1 MHLLE
6 RINMDFEVQ
15 NSIVPTAYNLAR
27 FKVSGTLPTLQ
38 LNMSDVKY
46 RSLMRLIDV
55 CVPHFGDDVPKKP
68 QIPEASKSE
77 FPLSPLPPT
86 FTLPGVF
93 RAKETSYTVEDHTSI
108 VENQKGGEDNGEEF
122 FEAPSGYT
130 DVSFLSP
137 NGFFVNLLTEKKK
150 SPKIHQHTFEL
161 NFQVQ
166 KLKAA
171 LFRSTSDGT
180 ERPLGDVTFERF
192 SLAFALAKYDMN
204 VDIDLR
210 YVGSCLARLAALI
223 SRPGLGP
230 SL

>member
-1 MHLLE
+1 
-6 RINMDFEVQ
+6 MDFEVQ

-38 LNMSDVKY
+38 LNMSDIKY

-55 CVPHFGDDVPKKP
+55 CIPHFGDDAPKKP
-68 QIPEASKSE
+68 QVPDAPKGE

-93 RAKETSYTVEDHTSI
+93 RAKETSYTVEDQASI
-108 VENQKGGEDNGEEF
+108 VGNQKEEGGDKDEEF
-122 FEAPSGYT
+122 FEASAGDA
-130 DVSFLSP
+130 DVSLLSKSL
-137 NGFFVNLLTEKKK
+137 FFSWTNQRKK

-161 NFQVQ
+161 NFHVQ
-166 KLKAA
+166 KLRAA

-192 SLAFALAKYDMN
+192 SLAFALAKYDMS

-210 YVGSCLARLAALI
+210 FVAFCLIHLMALI
-223 SRPGLGP
+223 RCPGLGQ

>member
-1 MHLLE
+1 
-6 RINMDFEVQ
+6 MDFEVQ

-27 FKVSGTLPTLQ
+27 FKVSGTLPSLQ
-38 LNMSDVKY
+38 LNMSDIKY

-55 CVPHFGDDVPKKP
+55 CIPHFGDDAPKKP
-68 QIPEASKSE
+68 QVPEVPKNE

-93 RAKETSYTVEDHTSI
+93 RAKETSYTVEDQASI
-108 VENQKGGEDNGEEF
+108 IQNQKEEGEDNDEESP
-122 FEAPSGYT
+122 EAPGGDA

-137 NGFFVNLLTEKKK
+137 SHFFRELINRRKK

-161 NFQVQ
+161 NFHVQ

-171 LFRSTSDGT
+171 LSRSTSDGT

-192 SLAFALAKYDMN
+192 SLAFALAKYDMSVN
-204 VDIDLR
+204 IDLR
-210 YVGSCLARLAALI
+210 FVASCPVRLVVLTRCSGI
-223 SRPGLGP
+223 GP

>member
-1 MHLLE
+1 
-6 RINMDFEVQ
+6 MDFEVQ

-38 LNMSDVKY
+38 LNMSDIKY

-55 CVPHFGDDVPKKP
+55 CIPHFGDDMPKQPQVPEVPKG
-68 QIPEASKSE
+68 E

-93 RAKETSYTVEDHTSI
+93 RAKETSYTVEDHASV
-108 VENQKGGEDNGEEF
+108 VENQKGEGEDNEDEF
-122 FEAPSGYT
+122 FEASSGDA
-130 DVSFLSP
+130 DVSSLPPSRYFSWT
-137 NGFFVNLLTEKKK
+137 NGGKTKK

-161 NFQVQ
+161 NFHVQ
-166 KLKAA
+166 KLRAA

-192 SLAFALAKYDMN
+192 SLAFALAKYDMS

-210 YVGSCLARLAALI
+210 FVPPCLVRLVELI
-223 SRPGLGP
+223 RWTGLGP